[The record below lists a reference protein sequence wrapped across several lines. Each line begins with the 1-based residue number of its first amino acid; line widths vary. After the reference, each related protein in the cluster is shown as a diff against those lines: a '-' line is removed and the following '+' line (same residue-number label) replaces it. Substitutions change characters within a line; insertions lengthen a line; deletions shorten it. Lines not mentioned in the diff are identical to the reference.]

1 MTSNGENTPDPQTD
15 TASADAAPAA
25 EAPAAPA
32 APAQRADDH
41 DDDNVGNRITAPDL
55 TADADDDSVGP
66 GNAVPVEALPG
77 DDIGNRADAQPPAPQ
92 ADASRPK
99 GKRPKG
105 PRPEGGR
112 PEGGRPEGP
121 RRDNKPPRPE
131 PVHRAFKTG
140 DKVRAKIVEVGADG
154 VIADLWGKEKG
165 VLDRRE
171 LAEDNPDPKVG
182 DAVDVVVLQ
191 DGSRGGN
198 LVVTRDPARA
208 ERGRR

>member
-77 DDIGNRADAQPPAPQ
+77 RRHRQPRRRAAPCAAGGCVAPQ
-92 ADASRPK
+92 GQAAEGSAPRGRAS
-99 GKRPKG
+99 
-105 PRPEGGR
+105 GGR
-112 PEGGRPEGP
+112 AP
-121 RRDNKPPRPE
+121 R
-131 PVHRAFKTG
+131 
-140 DKVRAKIVEVGADG
+140 
-154 VIADLWGKEKG
+154 
-165 VLDRRE
+165 
-171 LAEDNPDPKVG
+171 
-182 DAVDVVVLQ
+182 
-191 DGSRGGN
+191 GS
-198 LVVTRDPARA
+198 AA
-208 ERGRR
+208 